1 MKKFKKTFD
10 YINIIKY
17 IVVLFLFII
26 TNFLES
32 EVLPYSTSIY
42 SSLLCLNLSYF
53 STSIFFLLS
62 FILVGRPGLI
72 ASSAISV
79 GVFFIISLIKLK
91 FRTKKHIEYVF
102 YTAISMLGF
111 IFLGDTSIQINIEKR
126 ILCTILSAFLTL
138 IFCVALNAVDK
149 KLFRYKMNKEEQIS
163 LIVFLLVF
171 GLGISNFTSPFVW
184 KTISVLIIL
193 ICLYLFDSGVGITI
207 TASLGI
213 SLSIYYGNI
222 SYIAVYVFWGLLA
235 NSFISISRYLS
246 AISILICDYLVQILF
261 NIYPSYELSEFLS
274 VLIGFL
280 LFCIIPTKALTY
292 IKDRLCLFKEKQ
304 IIRQAINSN
313 RLMLSNRLYELSGVF
328 LEMSSAFNQFKKAE
342 LSKDKI
348 KNTSIKNINEN
359 VCKNCNMYSSCKE
372 NKGTKNIGIEKMLEI
387 GIAKGK
393 LSLIDLPNEIS
404 SLCIHP
410 NEIIFALNKFVGEYR
425 SLQTANLN
433 LSNSRALISKETEG
447 IAEILKGLALESG
460 TLLKYQN
467 KLERTLNDELLKK
480 GFFVSEILIYG
491 EGSKIRVSMILTMKE
506 FSLVELQ
513 QIVSKCLKTQM
524 ILCDKN
530 NTTEEKIYLSFKK
543 KVDYDAVF
551 GIAKRTKTNS
561 EISGDTHSIVR
572 LNDEKFLVALSDGM
586 GSGTDAESISSISL
600 SLIESF
606 YKAGMNSTL
615 ILNTVNKLL
624 SINTEDA
631 FTALDIAVINLKE
644 TTIDFI
650 KYGAP
655 YGFIINDGAV
665 KIIESNTLPLGI
677 LEEISPS
684 VAQTKLNDGDMILLL
699 TDGISDSFGSSS
711 EIIDFLRTIPAK
723 NPQTLANQIL
733 DKAVSISN
741 GVCKDDMTAL
751 AVRVFK
757 N

>member
-1 MKKFKKTFD
+1 MKKIKATFD

-17 IVVLFLFII
+17 LIILFLFTI
-26 TNFLES
+26 TNFLEN
-32 EVLPYSTSIY
+32 EVQPYSTSMY
-42 SSLLCLNLSYF
+42 SSLLCLDFPLF

-62 FILVGRPGLI
+62 FIIVGRPGLI
-72 ASSAISV
+72 AGSAISV
-79 GVFFIISLIKLK
+79 GVFLLISLIKLK
-91 FRTKKHIEYVF
+91 FRAKKYIEYVF

-111 IFLGDTSIQINIEKR
+111 IFLGDTSIQIDIEKR
-126 ILCTILSAFLTL
+126 ILCTLLSSFLTL

-149 KLFRYKMNKEEQIS
+149 KLLKYKTNKEEQIA
-163 LIVFLLVF
+163 LIVFLVIF
-171 GLGISNFTSPFVW
+171 GLGISNFTSPYIW
-184 KTISVLIIL
+184 KTISVLVVL
-193 ICLYLFDSGVGITI
+193 CCLYIFDSGVGITI
-207 TASLGI
+207 SASLGI
-213 SLSIYYGNI
+213 SLAIYYGNI
-222 SYIAVYVFWGLLA
+222 SYMAIYLFWGLIA

-261 NIYPSYELSEFLS
+261 NIYPSYELNEFLS

-280 LFCIIPTKALTY
+280 LFCIIPTKALSY
-292 IKDRLCLFKEKQ
+292 IKDKFYLFKEKH
-304 IIRQAINSN
+304 IIRQTINSN

-342 LSKDKI
+342 LSVDKI
-348 KNTSIKNINEN
+348 RNTSIKNINEN
-359 VCKNCNMYSSCKE
+359 VCKNCNMFSSCKE
-372 NKGTKNIGIEKMLEI
+372 NKSSKNIGIEKMLEI

-410 NEIIFALNKFVGEYR
+410 NEIIFALNKFISEYR
-425 SLQTANLN
+425 SFQNANIN

-447 IAEILKGLALESG
+447 VAEILKGLALESG

-480 GFFVSEILIYG
+480 GFLVSEILIYG
-491 EGSKIRVSMILTMKE
+491 EGSKIRVGMLLTMKE
-506 FSLVELQ
+506 FSLIELQ
-513 QIVSKCLKTQM
+513 RIVSKCLKTEM

-530 NTTEEKIYLSFKK
+530 NTTQEKVYLSFKK

-551 GIAKRTKTNS
+551 GIAKATKTNS
-561 EISGDTHSIVR
+561 KISGDTHSVVR
-572 LNDEKFLVALSDGM
+572 INDEKFLVALSDGM
-586 GSGTDAESISSISL
+586 GSGIEAESISSISL

-644 TTIDFI
+644 ATIDFI

-665 KIIESNTLPLGI
+665 KIIESSTLPLGI
-677 LEEISPS
+677 LEEITPS
-684 VAQTKLNDGDMILLL
+684 VAQTKLNDGDMVLLL

-733 DKAVSISN
+733 NKAISLCN
-741 GVCKDDMTAL
+741 GVCKDDMTTL